1 MLMIATMTY
10 FLMIVVVL
18 QALVKSVRSVLE
30 KQAVFEV
37 KKVDVVV
44 LVVVVVV
51 AVVVK
56 YWMVVMMVVV
66 VVAVAVLWY

>member
-10 FLMIVVVL
+10 FLMIVVVS

-30 KQAVFEV
+30 KQAVVEV

-44 LVVVVVV
+44 IVVVVV

-56 YWMVVMMVVV
+56 Y
-66 VVAVAVLWY
+66 